1 VLVGSNE
8 QIAGEVAK
16 IRAAAEAA
24 GRGKEIRFGIRV
36 DVIARDTEEEAWAEV
51 RRFYESIPHEQIE
64 AFSKARPRDESV
76 GAHRQWALH
85 NGKVDKFEDLIVS
98 PNLWAGKA
106 VANGAKGGQVGGPTC
121 VLVGSNEQIAE
132 RLAEYVDVGITTFI
146 LAAKPH
152 LEEAYRVGEYIL
164 PRVDGA
170 LDRLRTQRASRAI
183 AV

>member
-1 VLVGSNE
+1 M
-8 QIAGEVAK
+8 
-16 IRAAAEAA
+16 
-24 GRGKEIRFGIRV
+24 
-36 DVIARDTEEEAWAEV
+36 AEV
-51 RRFYESIPHEQIE
+51 RRFYDSIPQDMLET
-64 AFSKARPRDESV
+64 FNNARPRDESV

-85 NGKVDKFEDLIVS
+85 NGKVDSFEDLFVS

-106 VANGAKGGQVGGPTC
+106 ISNGAKGGQVGGPTC

-132 RLAEYVDVGITTFI
+132 RLAEYIDIGITTFI

-170 LDRLRTQRASRAI
+170 LERLRARRNEQRVA
-183 AV
+183 